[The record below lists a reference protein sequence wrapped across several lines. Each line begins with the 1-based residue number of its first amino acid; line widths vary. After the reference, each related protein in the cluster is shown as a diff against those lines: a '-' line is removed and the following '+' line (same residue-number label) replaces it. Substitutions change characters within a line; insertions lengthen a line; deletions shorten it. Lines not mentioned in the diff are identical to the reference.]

1 VGLDTVYFHQGK
13 TGGGAVGYMGE
24 KYRLNLRNVH
34 PTINEK
40 SVQDLMNGP
49 LTSLI
54 FTVRDPVDRFVSMF
68 NWRLL
73 TLCHPGDKRKKTIAP
88 QDPTKKNME
97 ESIGTSSI
105 QARER

>member
-1 VGLDTVYFHQGK
+1 MYSCPK
-13 TGGGAVGYMGE
+13 IGANTLWGWTLSTSSRQNWWRNGQLHGE

-68 NWRLL
+68 NWRLK
-73 TLCHPGDKRKKTIAP
+73 D
-88 QDPTKKNME
+88 
-97 ESIGTSSI
+97 
-105 QARER
+105 REMMDEIWN